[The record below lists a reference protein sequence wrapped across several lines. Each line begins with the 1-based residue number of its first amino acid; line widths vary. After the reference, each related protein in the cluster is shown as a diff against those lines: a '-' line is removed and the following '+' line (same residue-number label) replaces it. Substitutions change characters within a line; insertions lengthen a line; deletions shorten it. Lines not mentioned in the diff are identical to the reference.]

1 MVSFDSIKKGKIE
14 RPKSGLDRFTL
25 TEIGEPVI
33 IFSKR
38 TDLSLKVRGANPPF
52 PWEMA
57 FSSRGVEVA
66 HLNGHFIGPSTFRS
80 IFRFRY
86 LPGTEGEAMANHLIK
101 VLDRDP
107 LRSDYWDNDT
117 WARFTNKVGSTKVEI
132 EEQNRIALSRS

>member
-1 MVSFDSIKKGKIE
+1 M
-14 RPKSGLDRFTL
+14 

-33 IFSKR
+33 LFYKKS
-38 TDLSLKVRGANPPF
+38 DMSLKVRGANPPF
-52 PWEMA
+52 PWELA
-57 FSSRGVEVA
+57 FSSCGVEVA
-66 HLNGHFIGPSTFRS
+66 HLNGHFIGPSTFKS

-86 LPGTEGEAMANHLIK
+86 LPGTEGDTMAKNLIE